1 MGTHVIRE
9 HKRTNIFIVDE
20 KLWIWAQYKAKDI
33 GYKSVS
39 EYLFDLIKIDKEKV
53 LLKEKTAT

>member
-1 MGTHVIRE
+1 MIRE

-53 LLKEKTAT
+53 LLKEKTTT